1 MTAPIAPAPGY
12 TGAPPPADLN
22 LARYCLASSALRHP
36 DKTALILC
44 DDPDHPEHASRWS
57 YGEIEDLVLR
67 LAHGLARRGLAP
79 GERLF
84 LRMGNSLDYALMF
97 FAANAA
103 GLVPVPASPML
114 SVPEARA
121 IIADCAPRA
130 VVTDGTL
137 DLPAL
142 PDGMLVLGPG
152 DIAHAKR
159 GPRGGYAASG
169 CDDPAFLIYTSG
181 TSGLAKGVLHA
192 QRAVWGR
199 RPMYR
204 GWYGLERDDILLHT
218 GAFNWTYTLGT
229 GLFDP
234 WANGA
239 TSLLYCGARDIAVW
253 PRLAQCHG
261 ATIMASVPSL
271 YRQLLK
277 HAAPDPRSLASL
289 RHGLSAGEVL
299 SPALFHEMI
308 DRTGLTPYEA
318 LGMSEISTYV
328 SSSPDV
334 PPKPG
339 SPGKPQPGR
348 AVAILPVEG
357 GTEPL
362 KPGHSGLLAVH
373 RSDPGLMLGYW
384 NRPREEAQA
393 FRGDWFLGGDL
404 ASMDEDGYIW
414 FEGRN
419 DDVMNAFGYRVSPQE
434 IENVL
439 LAHPAV
445 ADAGVAEVTVAEGV
459 SVIAAF
465 MVAAPGAKPDAA
477 AILAHAQGQLARYK
491 LPRELRF
498 VESLPRNRNG
508 KLLRRELHNLMRSTS

>member
-1 MTAPIAPAPGY
+1 MTARTSPGHRF
-12 TGAPPPADLN
+12 TGPPPPPELN
-22 LARYCLASSALRHP
+22 LARYCLSSSALRDP

-44 DDPDHPEHASRWS
+44 EDPDYPDHASRWS
-57 YGEIEDLVLR
+57 FGEIEDLVLR
-67 LAHGLARRGLAP
+67 MAHGLARHGLAP
-79 GERLF
+79 GERL
-84 LRMGNSLDYALMF
+84 LIRMGNSLDYALMF

-114 SVPEARA
+114 SVPEVRA

-130 VVTDGTL
+130 LVTDGTL
-137 DLPAL
+137 ELPPPPEAT
-142 PDGMLVLGPG
+142 LVLGPG
-152 DIAHAKR
+152 DIAAARR
-159 GPRGGYAASG
+159 GPRGDYASSG

-181 TSGLAKGVLHA
+181 TSGAPKGVLHA

-204 GWYGLERDDILLHT
+204 GWYGLEPDDILLHT

-239 TSLLYCGARDIAVW
+239 TTLLYCGPRDIAVW

-261 ATIMASVPSL
+261 ASIMASVPSL

-277 HAAPDPRSLASL
+277 HGAPDPRGLATL

-299 SPALFHEMI
+299 SPALFHEMVA
-308 DRTGLTPYEA
+308 RTGLTLYEA

-328 SSSPDV
+328 SSSPDIAS
-334 PPKPG
+334 KPG

-357 GTEPL
+357 GVEPL
-362 KPGHSGLLAVH
+362 EAGTSGLLAVH

-384 NRPREEAQA
+384 NRPREEEQA
-393 FRGDWFLGGDL
+393 FRGDWFIGGDL

-434 IENVL
+434 VENVL

-445 ADAGVAEVTVAEGV
+445 AEVGVAEVNLAEGV

-465 MVAAPGAKPDAA
+465 MVAAAGADRDAA
-477 AILAHAQGQLARYK
+477 AIQAYAAGRLARYK
-491 LPRELRF
+491 LPREMRF
-498 VESLPRNRNG
+498 VDFLPRNRNG
-508 KLLRRELHNLMRSTS
+508 KLLRRGLHNLMRSTS